1 MKISMKKESRDSKPT
16 IVDVAR
22 LAGVSPATVSH
33 VLNKT
38 KRVSPET
45 EEKVLQAVKT
55 LRYQKNALAS
65 TLRSRNS
72 QVIGFVT
79 SQLHSIFWLRVI
91 RAVEY
96 TLSQN
101 GYQMFLG
108 CSYGDPA
115 RELEL
120 IESMLQSMVGGVII
134 ATCINEINEKEL
146 PISPQIMNFLEER
159 CVFVDTYPSGMNV
172 DFVGVNNEEAS
183 FQLVE
188 LLLKKGYRR
197 IAMVN
202 GDSRILTARE
212 RRSGFFKALKEYAV
226 SVDERYIFE
235 GKNLGKRTG
244 LEGANY
250 LLSLDSPPEAVFL
263 ASGNLTVGFLEGCRE
278 KGVRIPGDIELVGFD
293 DIEWTPVIE
302 PFLTCCVQ
310 PSWDIGETAASLL
323 LEKIQ
328 EKKEGRAKREVR
340 LKCEVVIRNTFQK
353 G

>member
-1 MKISMKKESRDSKPT
+1 MKKEAKEDSKPT
-16 IVDVAR
+16 IIDVAR

-38 KRVSPET
+38 KRVAPET
-45 EEKVLQAVKT
+45 EEKVLQAVRT
-55 LRYQKNALAS
+55 LKYQKNALAS

-72 QVIGFVT
+72 QIVGFVT

-91 RAVEY
+91 RAIEY

-101 GYQMFLG
+101 DYRMFLG
-108 CSYGDPA
+108 CSYGDPE

-120 IESMLQSMVGGVII
+120 IESMLQSMVGGVIV
-134 ATCINEINEKEL
+134 ATCINEIDEKEFAV
-146 PISPQIMNFLEER
+146 SPQIMNFLEER
-159 CVFVDTYPSGMNV
+159 CVFVDTYPSGINV

-188 LLLKKGYRR
+188 LLLKRGYRR

-202 GDSRILTARE
+202 GDPRILTARE
-212 RRSGFFKALKEYAV
+212 RGSGFFKALREYGV
-226 SVDERYIFE
+226 PVNKQYLFE

-250 LLSLDSPPEAVFL
+250 LLALDPLPEAVFL
-263 ASGNLTVGFLEGCRE
+263 TSGNLTVGFLEGCRE
-278 KGVRIPGDIELVGFD
+278 KGVRVPGDIEVVSFD

-323 LEKIQ
+323 LEKIRG
-328 EKKEGRAKREVR
+328 KKEGKAKREIR
-340 LKCEVVIRNTFQK
+340 LKCEMVIRNTFQK